1 MISRTWLAWALIA
14 SLFVPGAVAWAD
26 DNPDSPSSGGES
38 AGADNN
44 GGNDKGDDEGD
55 KKDEEKKDENGGFL
69 GGGMMMP
76 LLLIGGLML
85 MIMMSGRGRK
95 KQKAKL
101 DGMLAALK
109 KGDKVRTIGGI
120 LASVVEV
127 REDEVV
133 LRIDDNANTRIRV
146 IRRSISGLVVDGKK
160 DDESAR

>member
-14 SLFVPGAVAWAD
+14 SLLVPGAVAWAD

-38 AGADNN
+38 AG
-44 GGNDKGDDEGD
+44 GGGSKDKGD
-55 KKDEEKKDENGGFL
+55 KKDDDKKDDKKKDQDGGFL

-120 LASVVEV
+120 LGSVVEV

-133 LRIDDNANTRIRV
+133 LRIDDNANTRMRV
-146 IRRSISGLVVDGKK
+146 IRRAVSGLVVDGKK